1 MRHKK
6 IRLALVLL
14 ASSIVTSTAQASLEA
29 RTGGMVYDKINKIT
43 WAADAN
49 LFKTQAAADSN
60 LVNEIIV
67 NNNGV
72 INDASAVNGSHTLTA
87 ADFNTSTGK
96 MTWFGA
102 QAWVNNLTLGGF
114 TDWRL
119 PIITEGAS
127 GGNPPV
133 SEMVALFANGPS
145 GGAGAGNGA
154 GAGTGM
160 TNNGSYNIF
169 TNVQSS
175 EYWLGSEYAS
185 SPGEAW
191 LFLTTNGTMS
201 YIGKLNQNFAWAVR
215 SGDVAAVPL
224 PGAVWLFGSALVGL
238 IGLKRRKNI
247 V

>member
-6 IRLALVLL
+6 IGLALVLL
-14 ASSIVTSTAQASLEA
+14 ASSIVTSTAQAALSD
-29 RTGGMVYDKINKIT
+29 RDGGLVYDSVNNIT

-49 LFKTQAAADSN
+49 LFKTQAVADSN
-60 LVNEIIV
+60 LVADIIA

-72 INDASAVNGSHTLTA
+72 IIDASAANGSHTLTA
-87 ADFNTSTGK
+87 DDFNTTTGK

-114 TDWRL
+114 SDWRL
-119 PIITEGAS
+119 PTITQVAS
-127 GGNPPV
+127 GGNPAI
-133 SEMVALFANGPS
+133 SEMAALFSNGPG
-145 GGAGAGNGA
+145 GGAGAGT
-154 GAGTGM
+154 GTGM

-185 SPGEAW
+185 SPSEAW

-215 SGDVAAVPL
+215 SGDVAAVPV

-247 V
+247 A